1 MTSID
6 CDHKKVTVA
15 AHQPPHQAEHS
26 LFYSQ
31 SNVISIPTDNG
42 NVILSQQHHDKESA
56 LVRDIIIIFVFFTAV
71 PPPRERCSFIISTIL
86 FISSQT
92 LNRPAISTAFTLSTL
107 AISMPIALACFVS
120 WDQIGVQMVS
130 VL

>member
-15 AHQPPHQAEHS
+15 AHQPPHRAEHS

-31 SNVISIPTDNG
+31 SNAISIPTDNG

-56 LVRDIIIIFVFFTAV
+56 LVREIIIIIVFFTAV
-71 PPPRERCSFIISTIL
+71 PPPRERCSFIIYTIL
-86 FISSQT
+86 FNQ
-92 LNRPAISTAFTLSTL
+92 PAISTAFTLSTL